1 MKSMKPVF
9 ILSILGAKEWIR
21 LKFFHLVIFIAV
33 LFIIFSHLLS
43 SLTFSV
49 QERLLFDF
57 GLAGLEIGL
66 VFISSLIGSHA
77 IHREIERKT
86 LFVLLARPIP
96 RWHLVLGAWGSLI
109 ILNLIFTVG
118 FSLSFMSSAGFW
130 TLFQGF
136 IISAASSVLKA
147 LVISSFAL
155 AMGILVRPLLALGTS
170 ICYWVLCYSL
180 PDVQFFV
187 NKLQN
192 STITNFVTVLDKI
205 IPQFYRFNWKAYYY
219 VMNSPTSS
227 EIAWMAS
234 HCLAWTFVW
243 LFLGSVFFQRK
254 EIA

>member
-1 MKSMKPVF
+1 MKTMKPVF

-21 LKFFHLVIFIAV
+21 LKFFHLVIFIAL
-33 LFIIFSHLLS
+33 LFIVFSHLLS

-49 QERLLFDF
+49 QERMLFDF

-66 VFISSLIGSHA
+66 IFISSLIGSHA

-96 RWHLVLGAWGSLI
+96 RWHIVLGAWGSLI
-109 ILNLIFTVG
+109 ILNMIFAIG
-118 FSLSFMSSAGFW
+118 FSFSFMFSSGFW
-130 TLFQGF
+130 TLFEGF
-136 IISAASSVLKA
+136 LIAASSSILKA

-155 AMGILVRPLLALGTS
+155 AMGLLVRPLLALGTA

-187 NKLQN
+187 KKLEN
-192 STITNFVTVLDKI
+192 ASLMTALDVLDKI
-205 IPQFYRFNWKAYYY
+205 IPQFYRFNWKSYYY
-219 VMNSPTSS
+219 VTHSANSS
-227 EIAWMAS
+227 EILWMFC

-243 LFLGSVFFQRK
+243 LFFGSVFFQRK

>member
-1 MKSMKPVF
+1 MKTLKPIF

-21 LKFFHLVIFIAV
+21 LKFFHLVIFVAL
-33 LFIIFSHLLS
+33 LFIVFSHLLS

-96 RWHLVLGAWGSLI
+96 RWNIVLGSWGALI
-109 ILNLIFTVG
+109 ILNLIFAIG
-118 FSLSFMSSAGFW
+118 FSFSFMTTAGFW

-136 IISAASSVLKA
+136 LISAASSVLKA

-155 AMGILVRPLLALGTS
+155 AMGLLVRPILALGTGV
-170 ICYWVLCYSL
+170 CYWVLCYSL

-187 NKLQN
+187 GKLQN
-192 STITNFVTVLDKI
+192 EGLSNFVSLLDKI
-205 IPQFYRFNWKAYYY
+205 IPQFYRFNWKSYYY
-219 VMNSPTSS
+219 VMNSPSS
-227 EIAWMAS
+227 SDILWMIT

-243 LFLGSVFFQRK
+243 LFFGSLFFQRK